1 MPEQAPHLRVSDH
14 AERRWL
20 ERSEA
25 PCMTILNAWEAAT
38 RIYGHGLEGDEVRY
52 HDFSKTVLVRN
63 DDTLTTVIHAPTAK
77 LTVRRAVY
85 HFGGGSA

>member
-1 MPEQAPHLRVSDH
+1 MPEQVGRIQVSDH

-25 PCMTILNAWEAAT
+25 PCMTVPNAWADAT
-38 RIYGHGLEGDEVRY
+38 PLYGHGLEGDEARY
-52 HDFSKTVLVRN
+52 HDLSETVLVRK
-63 DDTLTTVIHAPTAK
+63 DRHIVTVIHAPTAK

-85 HFGGGSA
+85 HFGGGSE